1 MPTQPSQQTQPPPA
15 TGGILGALWGWI
27 DGNIVDLGRQMRLSY
42 LPPLMVYLAAGIQ
55 SLTSIVGTFFIK
67 DYLDLSAQFL
77 AALGFWLILPWAL
90 KVPLGHL
97 VDLIWRHKAGLV
109 YLGAGLIACSL
120 LIMIGLLS
128 DPAGMRGVMPASTW
142 FVLSAL
148 LAPVGYVL
156 QDVVADAMT
165 VEAVPRVD
173 EEGKALSEEE
183 RRVGHT
189 TMQTLGRVAII
200 GGAFLVSLVNV
211 AMFSGVDSMSA
222 ADKVAV
228 YVQIYQL
235 ALIIPVVSVAGTVL
249 ASFLRRRQAR
259 HLAARGLSRDQ
270 IQTMLHGERGE
281 TEVNWW
287 ILGGGLVFAAF
298 SISMG
303 LAKIPFN
310 QEIIFSGSMCIV
322 VFLMWRLVRE
332 LEPQARATLVGTA
345 IVIFVFRAATLL
357 SPGPGVT
364 WWFIDVLGFDQ
375 QFLAKLGALSSG
387 LTLLGLFLF
396 RRFVAVRSIAYVV
409 AFLAIAQA
417 LLSLP
422 TIGMYYGLH
431 EWTAAHTGGVVD
443 QRFIALI
450 DTAVASPLE
459 QVSMIPML
467 AWIANSAP
475 EKLKATYFAVMA
487 SFTNLALSLANLGT
501 KYLNTIFTITRE
513 VKDPVTG
520 AVTTPANYSQLGD
533 LLIVVLIIGIA
544 LPMIAVLFAR
554 ISRFRSA

>member
-1 MPTQPSQQTQPPPA
+1 VDDA
-15 TGGILGALWGWI
+15 
-27 DGNIVDLGRQMRLSY
+27 GN
-42 LPPLMVYLAAGIQ
+42 
-55 SLTSIVGTFFIK
+55 
-67 DYLDLSAQFL
+67 
-77 AALGFWLILPWAL
+77 
-90 KVPLGHL
+90 
-97 VDLIWRHKAGLV
+97 
-109 YLGAGLIACSL
+109 
-120 LIMIGLLS
+120 
-128 DPAGMRGVMPASTW
+128 
-142 FVLSAL
+142 
-148 LAPVGYVL
+148 
-156 QDVVADAMT
+156 
-165 VEAVPRVD
+165 
-173 EEGKALSEEE
+173 ALSEEQ

-211 AMFSGVDSMSA
+211 AMFSGVESMSA

-249 ASFLRRRQAR
+249 ASFLLRRHAR
-259 HLAARGLSRDQ
+259 RLRARGLSRDQ

-281 TEVNWW
+281 TAVNWW

-298 SISMG
+298 SITMG
-303 LAKIPFN
+303 LTKIPYN

-332 LEPQARATLVGTA
+332 LEPDARATLVGTA

-364 WWFIDVLGFDQ
+364 WWFIDGLGFDQ

-513 VKDPVTG
+513 VKDPSTG

-554 ISRFRSA
+554 ITRFRSA